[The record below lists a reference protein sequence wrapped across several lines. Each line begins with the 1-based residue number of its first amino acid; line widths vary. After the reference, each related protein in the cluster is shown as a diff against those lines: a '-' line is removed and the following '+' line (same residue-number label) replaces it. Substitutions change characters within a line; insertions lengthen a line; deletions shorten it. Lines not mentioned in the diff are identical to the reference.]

1 MADMK
6 RVILILIAT
15 IALGGN
21 GCDKSSV
28 ASNPKVAPDT
38 PANPAGSPQTPPV
51 NPGFAKTSEPND
63 ILSILTVE
71 HQVDLSSQRDGVVI
85 SLAKDEGSVVK
96 AGDILGH
103 LDDRTLQQELI
114 KARDDL
120 KVTENNLQ
128 FKAAELKA
136 KAAAYRRQQLLREA
150 GLSSQADLE
159 QAEFEAKGA
168 EYDMHGYEALVESGQ
183 AEIHRLEI
191 EIDQTVLRAPF
202 SGVVVRR
209 YIRQGQAIA
218 KGDKCFR
225 VSQLYPLQV
234 QFQISE
240 QAAPRPVTGAP
251 VNLILLDGSNR
262 LLNAK
267 VVKVSPT
274 VDPSSDS
281 YDVVAQLTGP
291 PLSNLRPGMAVRVG
305 WPGAPSSRP

>member
-1 MADMK
+1 MK
-6 RVILILIAT
+6 RATLIFIIAAMT
-15 IALGGN
+15 IVGN

-28 ASNPKVAPDT
+28 ASSSNDASQSPSNRVPSQAPA
-38 PANPAGSPQTPPV
+38 PSAVS
-51 NPGFAKTSEPND
+51 AKGTETAD
-63 ILSILTVE
+63 ILSVLSVE
-71 HQVDLSSQRDGVVI
+71 HQVDLSSQRDGTVTSVV
-85 SLAKDEGSVVK
+85 KDEGSVVK
-96 AGDILGH
+96 TGEILGQ
-103 LDDRTLQQELI
+103 LDDRSLQQELI

-120 KVTENNLQ
+120 KVTQNNLQ
-128 FKAAELKA
+128 YKAAELKA
-136 KAAAYRRQQLLREA
+136 KGAAYRRQQQLREA

-159 QAEFEAKGA
+159 AAEFEAKGA

-202 SGVVVRR
+202 SGVVARR
-209 YIRQGQAIA
+209 YVREGQAII

-240 QAAPRPVTGAP
+240 LASPRPALGAP
-251 VNLILLDGSNR
+251 VDLTLVGGADRQVS
-262 LLNAK
+262 AK

-281 YDVVAQLTGP
+281 YNVVAQLTG
-291 PLSNLRPGMAVRVG
+291 SGISDLRPGMAVRVG
-305 WPGAPSSRP
+305 WPGTSPSKP

>member
-1 MADMK
+1 MK
-6 RVILILIAT
+6 RAALILLAAMAIV
-15 IALGGN
+15 GN

-28 ASNPKVAPDT
+28 ASSSKEAPQPPSST
-38 PANPAGSPQTPPV
+38 SPSQPPAPSTA
-51 NPGFAKTSEPND
+51 FAKGTETGD
-63 ILSILTVE
+63 ILSVLTVE
-71 HQVDLSSQRDGVVI
+71 HQVDLSSQRDGTVTSV
-85 SLAKDEGSVVK
+85 AKDEGSVVK
-96 AGDILGH
+96 TGEILGQ
-103 LDDRTLQQELI
+103 LDDRSLQQELI

-120 KVTENNLQ
+120 KVTQNNLQ
-128 FKAAELKA
+128 YKAAELKA
-136 KAAAYRRQQLLREA
+136 KGAAFRRQQQLREA

-159 QAEFEAKGA
+159 AAEFEAKGA

-209 YIRQGQAIA
+209 YVREGQAIV

-240 QAAPRPVTGAP
+240 LASPRPALGAP
-251 VNLILLDGSNR
+251 VNLILLGGTNR
-262 LLNAK
+262 LLKAK

-281 YDVVAQLTGP
+281 YDVVAQLTGSG
-291 PLSNLRPGMAVRVG
+291 LADLRPGMAVRVG
-305 WPGAPSSRP
+305 WPGTSASKP

>member
-1 MADMK
+1 MK
-6 RVILILIAT
+6 RAALILLA
-15 IALGGN
+15 AVAMVGS
-21 GCDKSSV
+21 GCDNSSV
-28 ASNPKVAPDT
+28 ASSPKDT
-38 PANPAGSPQTPPV
+38 PQPSSNTAPSPPPA
-51 NPGFAKTSEPND
+51 PGTSARGTETGD
-63 ILSILTVE
+63 ILSVLTVE
-71 HQVDLSSQRDGVVI
+71 HQVDLSSQRDGRVTSV
-85 SLAKDEGSVVK
+85 AKDEGSVVK
-96 AGDILGH
+96 SGEILGQ
-103 LDDRTLQQELI
+103 LDDQSLQQELI

-120 KVTENNLQ
+120 KVTQNNLQ
-128 FKAAELKA
+128 YKAAELKA

-159 QAEFEAKGA
+159 AAEFEAKGA

-209 YIRQGQAIA
+209 YVREGQALA

-240 QAAPRPVTGAP
+240 LASPRPVLGAP
-251 VNLILLDGSNR
+251 VNLILLGSANR

-281 YDVVAQLTGP
+281 YDVVAQLTGSG
-291 PLSNLRPGMAVRVG
+291 LSDLRPGMAVRVG
-305 WPGAPSSRP
+305 WPGASQPKP

>member
-1 MADMK
+1 MK
-6 RVILILIAT
+6 RAALILIAALT
-15 IALGGN
+15 IVAN
-21 GCDKSSV
+21 GCEKSSV
-28 ASNPKVAPDT
+28 ASNPKDT
-38 PANPAGSPQTPPV
+38 PQLPSNAAPSRAATPTTT
-51 NPGFAKTSEPND
+51 AKGPESGD
-63 ILSILTVE
+63 ILSVLTVE
-71 HQVDLSSQRDGVVI
+71 HQVDLSSQRDGTVT

-96 AGDILGH
+96 SGEILGQ
-103 LDDRTLQQELI
+103 LDDRSLQQELI

-120 KVTENNLQ
+120 KLTQNNLQ
-128 FKAAELKA
+128 YKAAELKA
-136 KAAAYRRQQLLREA
+136 KAAAFRRQQLLREA

-159 QAEFEAKGA
+159 AAEFEAKGA

-209 YIRQGQAIA
+209 YVREGQAIA

-240 QAAPRPVTGAP
+240 LASPRPVLGAP
-251 VNLILLDGSNR
+251 VNLSLLGGTNR
-262 LLNAK
+262 QLAAK

-291 PLSNLRPGMAVRVG
+291 GISDLRPGMAVRVG
-305 WPGAPSSRP
+305 WPGTSPPKP

>member
-1 MADMK
+1 MIHMK
-6 RVILILIAT
+6 RAGLILLAAVAT
-15 IALGGN
+15 LVS
-21 GCDKSSV
+21 GCDKSV
-28 ASNPKVAPDT
+28 ASSSNDATQPRANAAP
-38 PANPAGSPQTPPV
+38 PAPPSASAKPIE
-51 NPGFAKTSEPND
+51 PGD
-63 ILSILTVE
+63 ILSVLTVE
-71 HQVDLSSQRDGVVI
+71 HQVDLSTQRDGTVTSVT
-85 SLAKDEGSVVK
+85 KDEGSVVK
-96 AGDILGH
+96 SGDILGQ
-103 LDDRTLQQELI
+103 LDDRSLQQELI

-120 KVTENNLQ
+120 KVTQNNLQ
-128 FKAAELKA
+128 YKGAELKA
-136 KAAAYRRQQLLREA
+136 KAAAYRRQQQLREA

-159 QAEFEAKGA
+159 AAEFEAKGA

-209 YIRQGQAIA
+209 YVREGQAIV

-240 QAAPRPVTGAP
+240 LASPRPVLGAP
-251 VNLILLDGSNR
+251 VNLILLGGTSR
-262 LLNAK
+262 VLNAK

-281 YDVVAQLTGP
+281 YDVVAQLTGAGI
-291 PLSNLRPGMAVRVG
+291 SDLRPGMAVRVG
-305 WPGAPSSRP
+305 WPGTSPSKP

>member
-1 MADMK
+1 MDLAKGMALGTVRKEGMAHMK
-6 RVILILIAT
+6 RAALILLA
-15 IALGGN
+15 AVAMLAN
-21 GCDKSSV
+21 GCDNSSV
-28 ASNPKVAPDT
+28 ASNPKAAPQTSSNTAAPPASTT
-38 PANPAGSPQTPPV
+38 PARGT
-51 NPGFAKTSEPND
+51 GTGD
-63 ILSILTVE
+63 ILSVLTVE
-71 HQVDLSSQRDGVVI
+71 HQVDLSSQRDGTVI

-96 AGDILGH
+96 SGDVLGQ
-103 LDDRTLQQELI
+103 LDDRSLQQELI

-120 KVTENNLQ
+120 KVTQNNLQ
-128 FKAAELKA
+128 YKGAELKA

-159 QAEFEAKGA
+159 AAEFEAKGA

-191 EIDQTVLRAPF
+191 EIEQTVLRAPF

-209 YIRQGQAIA
+209 YVREGQAIA
-218 KGDKCFR
+218 N
-225 VSQLYPLQV
+225 LQV

-240 QAAPRPVTGAP
+240 LASPRPALGAP
-251 VNLILLDGSNR
+251 VNLVLLGGSSR

-281 YDVVAQLTGP
+281 YDVVAQLTGSG
-291 PLSNLRPGMAVRVG
+291 LSDLRPGMAVRVE
-305 WPGAPSSRP
+305 WPGTSPSKP

>member
-1 MADMK
+1 MRRAA
-6 RVILILIAT
+6 LISIA
-15 IALGGN
+15 ALAIVAN
-21 GCDKSSV
+21 GCEKSSV
-28 ASNPKVAPDT
+28 ASNPKDAPQPPSNT
-38 PANPAGSPQTPPV
+38 APPQVSAPRASAKGPEAG
-51 NPGFAKTSEPND
+51 D
-63 ILSILTVE
+63 ILSVLTVE
-71 HQVDLSSQRDGVVI
+71 HQVDLSSQRDGTVT

-96 AGDILGH
+96 TAEILGR
-103 LDDRTLQQELI
+103 LDDRSLQQELI

-120 KVTENNLQ
+120 KVTQNNLQ
-128 FKAAELKA
+128 YKAAELKA
-136 KAAAYRRQQLLREA
+136 KAAAFRRQQLLREA

-159 QAEFEAKGA
+159 AAEFEAKGA

-202 SGVVVRR
+202 SGVIVRR
-209 YIRQGQAIA
+209 YVREGQAIA

-240 QAAPRPVTGAP
+240 LASPRPALGAP
-251 VNLILLDGSNR
+251 VNLILLGGTNR
-262 LLNAK
+262 QLAAK

-281 YDVVAQLTGP
+281 YDVVAQLTGAG
-291 PLSNLRPGMAVRVG
+291 LSDLRPGMAVRVG
-305 WPGAPSSRP
+305 WPGTWPSKP

>member
-1 MADMK
+1 MK
-6 RVILILIAT
+6 RVLLISFAT
-15 IALGGN
+15 IAVGAI

-28 ASNPKVAPDT
+28 ASSAKVAQEMPVNSASSQ
-38 PANPAGSPQTPPV
+38 PATNPAV
-51 NPGFAKTSEPND
+51 ARASEPGD

-71 HQVDLSSQRDGVVI
+71 HQVDLTSQRDGVVT
-85 SLAKDEGSVVK
+85 SVLKDEGNAVK
-96 AGDILGH
+96 TGDILGH
-103 LDDRTLQQELI
+103 LDDRSLQQELI

-128 FKAAELKA
+128 YKAAELKA
-136 KAAAYRRQQLLREA
+136 KGAAYRRQQLLRED

-168 EYDMHGYEALVESGQ
+168 EYDMHGYEALVESGK

-209 YIRQGQAIA
+209 YIREGQAIS

-225 VSQLYPLQV
+225 ISQLYPLQV
-234 QFQISE
+234 RFQVSE
-240 QAAPRPVTGAP
+240 LAGPRPVTGAP
-251 VNLILLDGSNR
+251 VSLVLLDGSNR
-262 LLNAK
+262 PLNAK

-281 YDVVAQLTGP
+281 YDVVAQLSGP
-291 PLSNLRPGMAVRVG
+291 GPENLRPGMAVRVG
-305 WPGAPSSRP
+305 WPRTPQSKP